1 MFIGFA
7 WICMSP
13 QPVMIKIWY
22 VWWSGGQEMSG
33 VRPVFRSS
41 RGLSLANQAEL
52 PGPGNAWDD
61 QWLHLTH
68 VQKLRSSAYFDIF
81 PLFVTFFH
89 IGERINIQIIGFKFN
104 IGKIGMAN
112 TWHRMERT
120 QGVEV
125 ESSHVIRAL
134 RAALQ
139 GHFEDG
145 LTGHSRRGHP
155 VTFAYWACEIL
166 RALLQILSLL

>member
-1 MFIGFA
+1 MHGFA
-7 WICMSP
+7 WISP

-89 IGERINIQIIGFKFN
+89 IGERINIQIIGFLKKYWKN
-104 IGKIGMAN
+104 WHGKHVTENGEDTRGWGWVQPCHPCTARCAPGTLRGWID
-112 TWHRMERT
+112 RT
-120 QGVEV
+120 KQAWS
-125 ESSHVIRAL
+125 SSHL
-134 RAALQ
+134 RLL
-139 GHFEDG
+139 G
-145 LTGHSRRGHP
+145 LRDLASSP
-155 VTFAYWACEIL
+155 PDM
-166 RALLQILSLL
+166 SLL